1 MDGILPCGFPRAT
14 QMGAITD
21 ESLSLACSYP
31 QVLGVGCVRSGN
43 GSEPDT
49 HEPSSPL
56 VGTSGCV
63 IPGKSILSAGSELSQ
78 TGKPLFA
85 HSKDVG
91 DQLTNKSM
99 KLSD

>member
-1 MDGILPCGFPRAT
+1 
-14 QMGAITD
+14 MGAITD
-21 ESLSLACSYP
+21 ESLSLACPHP
-31 QVLGVGCVRSGN
+31 QVLGVGFVRSGN

-56 VGTSGCV
+56 VSTSGCV

-78 TGKPLFA
+78 TGKPLFV
-85 HSKDVG
+85 HSKDVS